1 MSLTL
6 SNDMHSTVQLAK
18 VLPSHRLRVMGSQPR
33 ICSNS
38 NLAYGTTVDLSRT
51 LLDRK
56 IISTRFPLDV
66 VFRGP
71 HHLAG
76 LRGRVDLIATLR
88 CPDLAAGGHNITK
101 TGVTAWGYQ
110 ATPASS
116 NYTL

>member
-1 MSLTL
+1 MSF
-6 SNDMHSTVQLAK
+6 TVCNGK
-18 VLPSHRLRVMGSQPR
+18 
-33 ICSNS
+33 IF
-38 NLAYGTTVDLSRT
+38 TTS
-51 LLDRK
+51 
-56 IISTRFPLDV
+56 FPLDV
-66 VFRGP
+66 VFRGQ

-76 LRGRVDLIATLR
+76 SRGKVGLVATPR

>member
-1 MSLTL
+1 L
-6 SNDMHSTVQLAK
+6 V
-18 VLPSHRLRVMGSQPR
+18 
-33 ICSNS
+33 
-38 NLAYGTTVDLSRT
+38 
-51 LLDRK
+51 DRK
-56 IISTRFPLDV
+56 IISTSFPLDV

-76 LRGRVDLIATLR
+76 LRGMVDLIATPR
-88 CPDLAAGGHNITK
+88 CPDLAAGAHNITK